1 MNEER
6 VLEGLDP
13 EGSKEEDEL
22 SYFKSNRYDRS
33 YHYVPGHGFSRYN
46 TALKNLMPIRKK
58 NKNNTHLGVDEA
70 GLWQFITYNW
80 LTKYMRQSFKKGLTL
95 DDIPNPCPQD
105 SCAYNTQRLETLWQ
119 DELMRKGPQSA
130 SLNCATW
137 RFMRTRAIVSSVLI
151 MLCVILGFISIAFFM
166 RYLLEYTESEEDS
179 FLIGFK
185 WAMLFTLT
193 ELVRNTLY
201 AIAWTTNYRTAIR
214 LRAGCLGMLFRK
226 IMRVHHFGDKTVGE
240 LINIFSNDGQRIYDL
255 VLFGPMIASGPI
267 SMILGIGYVYWLLGP
282 WPVLG
287 LCSMFIFYPLQYLLS
302 RLSGFFKR
310 KVFIL
315 TDKRL
320 TVLSEILNSIK
331 FIKLYSWAKIYINKI
346 SEIRKK
352 ELSLLHKVSY
362 CNSFASSLST
372 NAPVVAA
379 ILTFFIHITV
389 TGTLTASQ
397 AFSIMGLYFK
407 TLINALHFT
416 REGFRTLIDF
426 NLTTQRFKAFPV
438 MSFIFITVR
447 LYVTYFQYGISNYI
461 DLKITCSRLKSVML
475 LNEHTTLLSRPVDKS
490 QSICIADGTFAY
502 YTNRRMSTAASMK
515 RRKSVAVQKAAEAE
529 RANENEL
536 DLLNRAEF
544 EQSLNSNY
552 KEILFDINFFAPKR
566 SLIGVCGPVGSGKSS
581 LLAGILGHL
590 YMTRGKLCR
599 EGACAYVSQQPWLVN
614 ATVRENILFGEK
626 FIARKYYDVV
636 QCCDLGIDIDSL
648 PGGDNTEVGE
658 RGINLSGG
666 QKQRISLARA
676 LYSDR
681 DIYLLDDPLSAV
693 DSEVA
698 NTIFEKAIL
707 KALHSKTVVFVSHH
721 VKFLNECDELVIMKE
736 GRIVE
741 RGTPGDLSS
750 RESEYKLIM
759 ESFSRIDLEA
769 QDEDEVEESKAA
781 LNHRKKSTDN
791 GKKNFK
797 VGAKQDGMLIKEEVK
812 EQGEIQFS
820 TFLSYINACGGW
832 FLFFSLIIVM
842 VMNMGSSAF
851 SSWWLHEWIKAGS
864 GNVTYTDAN
873 NNTLLSDRII
883 DNPDY
888 GMYRNVYGF
897 TILAILFTNLIRGYV
912 FTKVTL
918 KASAKFHKTLL
929 NKLMKTY
936 LSFFESTPA
945 GRIQNLFAKDIDEV
959 ETKLPLTLES
969 LIQGLMN
976 TVFSVLFICM
986 AFPLFAIFLLLLCLV
1001 YYFIVHRAFRA
1012 GLRELKRLDNLTRSP
1027 VFSNVLT
1034 TVQGLDTIHAF
1045 GKEQGFIQRF
1055 TSSFDFNS
1063 VCFYMSSVAN
1073 RWIALRVDTV
1083 AVLII
1088 FGASLFSIVMKGSVP
1103 ASLAGLAIAYATTLS
1118 GMLQFTLRLVTDN
1131 EVKFISVERINTYI
1145 GILKEEGGHGPK
1157 GTPKETWPELGI
1169 IRFRKVELKYKDEA
1183 EPVLKGISFHIRSE
1197 EKIGIV
1203 GRTGAGKSS
1212 IVTAL
1217 FRLVE
1222 ISSGSIIIDDL
1233 DIANL
1238 NLNELRRRLSI
1249 IPQDPVL
1256 FSGTIRSNLDPLDN
1270 FNDEELWSAL
1280 EKTSLKER
1288 VMMTEEKLHTK
1299 VESNGSNLSTGE
1311 KQLLCLARALLKNS
1325 KILVLDEATS
1335 GLDMETEKIIQRTL
1349 FDKMKHCTVI
1359 IIAHRLETIKSCHRI
1374 LVMNR
1379 GEIAE
1384 FDEPATL
1391 LNDNNS
1397 MFYRMMAASNQ
1408 NEI

>member
-1 MNEER
+1 MTEDR

-13 EGSKEEDEL
+13 DGSKEEDES

-46 TALKNLMPIRKK
+46 TALKNLMPVRKK

-80 LTKYMRQSFKKGLTL
+80 LTKYMRQSYKRGLTV

-105 SCAYNTQRLETLWQ
+105 SCAYNTQRLEALWQ
-119 DELMRKGPQSA
+119 DELTRKGPQSA
-130 SLNCATW
+130 SLNCVTW
-137 RFMRTRAIVSSVLI
+137 RFMRTRAIVSSILI
-151 MLCVILGFISIAFFM
+151 MLCVILGFISVAFFM
-166 RYLLEYTESEEDS
+166 RYLLEYTESEENS
-179 FLIGFK
+179 FWIGFK
-185 WAMLFTLT
+185 WAVLFTLT
-193 ELVRNTLY
+193 ELIRNTLY

-226 IMRVHHFGDKTVGE
+226 IMRVHHFGDKSVGE
-240 LINIFSNDGQRIYDL
+240 LINMFSNDGVRIYDL
-255 VLFGPMIASGPI
+255 VLFGPMIVAGPI

-287 LCSMFIFYPLQYLLS
+287 LCSMFIFYPTQYFLS

-310 KVFIL
+310 KVFSL

-331 FIKLYSWAKIYINKI
+331 FIKLYSWAKIYIKKI

-362 CNSFASSLST
+362 CNSFSSSLST

-379 ILTFFIHITV
+379 ILTFFIHISV

-397 AFSIMGLYFK
+397 AFTVFTLYFK
-407 TLINALHFT
+407 LLRGVLLFT
-416 REGFRTLIDF
+416 RDGFRSIVDF
-426 NLTTQRFKAFPV
+426 KISVQRF
-438 MSFIFITVR
+438 
-447 LYVTYFQYGISNYI
+447 
-461 DLKITCSRLKSVML
+461 KSVML

-490 QSICIADGTFAY
+490 QSVCIADGTFAY
-502 YTNRRMSTAASMK
+502 YLNRNTNSAANMK
-515 RRKSVAVQKAAEAE
+515 KRKSIAIQKATETE
-529 RANENEL
+529 RGNENEL

-552 KEILFDINFFAPKR
+552 KEILFDINFFAPKG

-599 EGACAYVSQQPWLVN
+599 EGVCAYVSQQPWLVN
-614 ATVRENILFGEK
+614 ATLRENILFGEK

-636 QCCDLGIDIDSL
+636 QCCDLGVDIDSL
-648 PGGDNTEVGE
+648 PAGDNTEVGE
-658 RGINLSGG
+658 RGVNLSGG

-707 KALHSKTVVFVSHH
+707 KALHSKTVIFISHH

-741 RGTPGDLSS
+741 RGTPGDLSN

-759 ESFSRIDLEA
+759 ESFSRVDLEK
-769 QDEDEVEESKAA
+769 QDEDEVDETKAT
-781 LNHRKKSTDN
+781 LKYRKPSTDN
-791 GKKNFK
+791 GKKYLK
-797 VGAKQDGMLIKEEVK
+797 PSAKQDGVLIKEEMK
-812 EQGEIQFS
+812 EKGEIEFN
-820 TFLSYINACGGW
+820 TLFSYINACGGW
-832 FLFFSLIIVM
+832 CLFFSLIIVM
-842 VMNMGSSAF
+842 LMNIGSSAF

-864 GNVTYTDAN
+864 GNITYIDAN
-873 NNTLLSDRII
+873 NKTFVSDRIV
-883 DNPDY
+883 DHPDY
-888 GMYRNVYGF
+888 GIYRNVYGF
-897 TILAILFTNLIRGYV
+897 TILAILLTNLIRGYV

-918 KASAKFHKTLL
+918 KASAKFHNTLL
-929 NKLMKTY
+929 DKLMKTY

-969 LIQGLMN
+969 LMQGLMN
-976 TVFSVLFICM
+976 TAFSVLFICL
-986 AFPLFAIFLLLLCLV
+986 AFPFFAIGLVLLFLV
-1001 YYFIVHRAFRA
+1001 YYFRIHRSFRA

-1083 AVLII
+1083 TVLII
-1088 FGASLFSIVMKGSVP
+1088 FGTSIFSIVMKGSVP

-1118 GMLQFTLRLVTDN
+1118 GMLQFTLRLITDN

-1157 GTPKETWPELGI
+1157 GVPKETWPELGT
-1169 IRFRKVELKYKDEA
+1169 IRFRNVELRYKDEA

-1270 FNDEELWSAL
+1270 FNDDELWLAL

-1299 VESNGSNLSTGE
+1299 VEFNGNNLSTGE

-1335 GLDMETEKIIQRTL
+1335 GLDFETEKIIQKTL
-1349 FDKMKHCTVI
+1349 FEKMKHCTVI

-1374 LVMNR
+1374 LVMNK

>member
-1 MNEER
+1 MTEER
-6 VLEGLDP
+6 VIEGLDP
-13 EGSKEEDEL
+13 EGSKDEDES

-46 TALKNLMPIRKK
+46 TALKNLMPVRKK
-58 NKNNTHLGVDEA
+58 NKNSTHLGVDEA

-80 LTKYMRQSFKKGLTL
+80 LTKYMRKSVKSGLTI
-95 DDIPNPCPQD
+95 DDVPNPCPQD
-105 SCAYNTQRLETLWQ
+105 SCAYNTQRLEALWQ
-119 DELMRKGPQSA
+119 DELTRKGPQSA
-130 SLNCATW
+130 SLNCVTW
-137 RFMRTRAIVSSVLI
+137 RFMRTRALVSSVLI
-151 MLCVILGFISIAFFM
+151 MLCVILGFISVAFFM
-166 RYLLEYTESEEDS
+166 RYLLEYTESEEES
-179 FLIGFK
+179 YLIGLK
-185 WAMLFTLT
+185 WAVLFTLT
-193 ELVRNTLY
+193 ELIRNTLY

-226 IMRVHHFGDKTVGE
+226 IMRVHHFGDKSVGE

-255 VLFGPMIASGPI
+255 VLFGPMIAAGPI

-287 LCSMFIFYPLQYLLS
+287 LCSMFIFYPTQYFLS
-302 RLSGFFKR
+302 QLSGFFKR

-320 TVLSEILNSIK
+320 TVLSEILSSIK

-397 AFSIMGLYFK
+397 AFTVFTLYFK
-407 TLINALHFT
+407 LLRGVLLFT
-416 REGFRTLIDF
+416 RDGFRSIIDF
-426 NLTTQRFKAFPV
+426 KITMQRF
-438 MSFIFITVR
+438 
-447 LYVTYFQYGISNYI
+447 
-461 DLKITCSRLKSVML
+461 KSVML

-490 QSICIADGTFAY
+490 QSVCIADGTFAY
-502 YTNRRMSTAASMK
+502 YNNRNANAAANMK
-515 RRKSVAVQKAAEAE
+515 KRKSIAIQKTAETE
-529 RANENEL
+529 RGNETEL
-536 DLLNRAEF
+536 DLLNRGEF

-552 KEILFDINFFAPKR
+552 KEILFDINFFAPKG

-614 ATVRENILFGEK
+614 ATLRENILFGEK

-636 QCCDLGIDIDSL
+636 QCCDLGVDIDSL

-658 RGINLSGG
+658 RGVNLSGG

-707 KALHSKTVVFVSHH
+707 KALHSKTVVFISHH

-741 RGTPGDLSS
+741 RGTPCDLSS

-759 ESFSRIDLEA
+759 ESFSDIDLNA
-769 QDEDEVEESKAA
+769 QEEDEVEEKKPT
-781 LNHRKKSTDN
+781 LNYRKQSTDN
-791 GKKNFK
+791 GKKNLK
-797 VGAKQDGMLIKEEVK
+797 VSAKQDGVLIKEEVK

-820 TFLSYINACGGW
+820 TFFSYINACGGW
-832 FLFFSLIIVM
+832 FLFFCLIIVM
-842 VMNMGSSAF
+842 LMNIGSSAF

-864 GNVTYTDAN
+864 GNITYTDAN
-873 NNTLLSDRII
+873 NKTYISDRII

-888 GMYRNVYGF
+888 GIYRNVYGF
-897 TILAILFTNLIRGYV
+897 IILAILLTNLIRGYV

-918 KASAKFHKTLL
+918 KASAKFHNTLMD
-929 NKLMKTY
+929 KLMKTY

-969 LIQGLMN
+969 LIQGIMN
-976 TVFSVLFICM
+976 TFFSVLFICL
-986 AFPLFAIFLLLLCLV
+986 AFPLFAIFLMLLFLF
-1001 YYFIVHRAFRA
+1001 YYFKIHRSFRA

-1083 AVLII
+1083 TVLII
-1088 FGASLFSIVMKGSVP
+1088 FGVSIFSIWMKGSVP

-1145 GILKEEGGHGPK
+1145 GFLKEEGGHGPK
-1157 GTPKETWPELGI
+1157 GIPKETWPELGT

-1270 FNDEELWSAL
+1270 FNDDELWLAL

-1299 VESNGSNLSTGE
+1299 VEFNGSNLSTGE

-1335 GLDMETEKIIQRTL
+1335 GLDFETEKIIQRTL
-1349 FDKMKHCTVI
+1349 FEKMKHCTVI

-1374 LVMNR
+1374 LVMNK

-1384 FDEPATL
+1384 FDEPSTL

-1397 MFYRMMAASNQ
+1397 LFYRMMAASNQ

>member
-1 MNEER
+1 MTEDR

-13 EGSKEEDEL
+13 DGSKEEDES

-46 TALKNLMPIRKK
+46 TALKNLMPVRKK

-80 LTKYMRQSFKKGLTL
+80 LTKYMRQSYKRGLTV

-105 SCAYNTQRLETLWQ
+105 SCAYNTQRLEALWQ
-119 DELMRKGPQSA
+119 DELTRKGPQSA
-130 SLNCATW
+130 SLNCVTW
-137 RFMRTRAIVSSVLI
+137 RFMRTRAIVSSILI
-151 MLCVILGFISIAFFM
+151 MLCVILGFISVAFFM
-166 RYLLEYTESEEDS
+166 RYLLEYTESEENS
-179 FLIGFK
+179 FWIGFK
-185 WAMLFTLT
+185 WAVLFTLT
-193 ELVRNTLY
+193 ELIRNTLY

-226 IMRVHHFGDKTVGE
+226 IMRVHHFGDKSVGE
-240 LINIFSNDGQRIYDL
+240 LINMFSNDGVRIYDL
-255 VLFGPMIASGPI
+255 VLFGPMIVAGPI

-287 LCSMFIFYPLQYLLS
+287 LCSMFIFYPTQYFLS

-310 KVFIL
+310 KVFSL

-331 FIKLYSWAKIYINKI
+331 FIKLYSWAKIYIKKI

-362 CNSFASSLST
+362 CNSFSSSLST

-379 ILTFFIHITV
+379 ILTFFIHISV

-397 AFSIMGLYFK
+397 AF
-407 TLINALHFT
+407 
-416 REGFRTLIDF
+416 
-426 NLTTQRFKAFPV
+426 PV
-438 MSFIFITVR
+438 ASFIFITVR
-447 LYVTYFQYGISNYI
+447 LYLTYFQYGISNLI

-490 QSICIADGTFAY
+490 QSVCIADGTFAY
-502 YTNRRMSTAASMK
+502 YLNRNTNSAANMK
-515 RRKSVAVQKAAEAE
+515 KRKSIAIQKATETE
-529 RANENEL
+529 RGNENEL

-552 KEILFDINFFAPKR
+552 KEILFDINFFAPKG

-599 EGACAYVSQQPWLVN
+599 EGVCAYVSQQPWLVN
-614 ATVRENILFGEK
+614 ATLRENILFGEK

-636 QCCDLGIDIDSL
+636 QCCDLGVDIDSL
-648 PGGDNTEVGE
+648 PAGDNTEVGE
-658 RGINLSGG
+658 RGVNLSGG

-707 KALHSKTVVFVSHH
+707 KALHSKTVIFISHH

-741 RGTPGDLSS
+741 RGTPGDLSN

-759 ESFSRIDLEA
+759 ESFSRVDLEK
-769 QDEDEVEESKAA
+769 QDEDEVDETKAT
-781 LNHRKKSTDN
+781 LKYRKPSTDN
-791 GKKNFK
+791 GKKYLK
-797 VGAKQDGMLIKEEVK
+797 PSAKQDGVLIKEEMK
-812 EQGEIQFS
+812 EKGEIEFN
-820 TFLSYINACGGW
+820 TLFSYINACGGW
-832 FLFFSLIIVM
+832 CLFFSLIIVM
-842 VMNMGSSAF
+842 LMNIGSSAF

-864 GNVTYTDAN
+864 GNITYIDAN
-873 NNTLLSDRII
+873 NKTFVSDRIV
-883 DNPDY
+883 DHPDY
-888 GMYRNVYGF
+888 GIYRNVYGF
-897 TILAILFTNLIRGYV
+897 TILAILLTNLIRGYV

-918 KASAKFHKTLL
+918 KASAKFHNTLL
-929 NKLMKTY
+929 DKLMKTY

-969 LIQGLMN
+969 LMQGLMN
-976 TVFSVLFICM
+976 TAFSVLFICL
-986 AFPLFAIFLLLLCLV
+986 AFPFFAIGLVLLFLV
-1001 YYFIVHRAFRA
+1001 YYFRIHRSFRA

-1083 AVLII
+1083 TVLII
-1088 FGASLFSIVMKGSVP
+1088 FGTSIFSIVMKGSVP

-1118 GMLQFTLRLVTDN
+1118 GMLQFTLRLITDN

-1157 GTPKETWPELGI
+1157 GVPKETWPELGT
-1169 IRFRKVELKYKDEA
+1169 IRFRNVELRYKDEA

-1270 FNDEELWSAL
+1270 FNDDELWLAL

-1299 VESNGSNLSTGE
+1299 VEFNGNNLSTGE

-1335 GLDMETEKIIQRTL
+1335 GLDFETEKIIQKTL
-1349 FDKMKHCTVI
+1349 FEKMKHCTVI

-1374 LVMNR
+1374 LVMNK

>member
-1 MNEER
+1 MTEDR

-13 EGSKEEDEL
+13 DGSKEEDES

-46 TALKNLMPIRKK
+46 TALKNLMPVRKK

-80 LTKYMRQSFKKGLTL
+80 LTKYMRQSYKRGLTV

-105 SCAYNTQRLETLWQ
+105 SCAYNTQRLEALWQ
-119 DELMRKGPQSA
+119 DELTRKGPQSA
-130 SLNCATW
+130 SLNCVTW
-137 RFMRTRAIVSSVLI
+137 RFMRTRAIVSSILI
-151 MLCVILGFISIAFFM
+151 MLCVILGFISVAFFM
-166 RYLLEYTESEEDS
+166 RYLLEYTESEENS
-179 FLIGFK
+179 FWIGFK
-185 WAMLFTLT
+185 WAVLFTLT
-193 ELVRNTLY
+193 ELIRNTLY

-226 IMRVHHFGDKTVGE
+226 IMRVHHFGDKSVGE
-240 LINIFSNDGQRIYDL
+240 LINMFSNDGVRIYDL
-255 VLFGPMIASGPI
+255 VLFGPMIVAGPI

-287 LCSMFIFYPLQYLLS
+287 LCSMFIFYPTQYFLS

-310 KVFIL
+310 KVFSL

-331 FIKLYSWAKIYINKI
+331 FIKLYSWAKIYIKKI

-362 CNSFASSLST
+362 CNSFSSSLST

-379 ILTFFIHITV
+379 ILTFFIHISV

-407 TLINALHFT
+407 TLINALHFI
-416 REGFRTLIDF
+416 REGFRSIIDF
-426 NLTTQRFKAFPV
+426 NLSLQRF
-438 MSFIFITVR
+438 
-447 LYVTYFQYGISNYI
+447 
-461 DLKITCSRLKSVML
+461 KSVML

-490 QSICIADGTFAY
+490 QSVCIADGTFAY
-502 YTNRRMSTAASMK
+502 YLNRNTNSAANMK
-515 RRKSVAVQKAAEAE
+515 KRKSIAIQKATETE
-529 RANENEL
+529 RGNENEL

-552 KEILFDINFFAPKR
+552 KEILFDINFFAPKG

-599 EGACAYVSQQPWLVN
+599 EGVCAYVSQQPWLVN
-614 ATVRENILFGEK
+614 ATLRENILFGEK

-636 QCCDLGIDIDSL
+636 QCCDLGVDIDSL
-648 PGGDNTEVGE
+648 PAGDNTEVGE
-658 RGINLSGG
+658 RGVNLSGG

-707 KALHSKTVVFVSHH
+707 KALHSKTVIFISHH

-741 RGTPGDLSS
+741 RGTPGDLSN

-759 ESFSRIDLEA
+759 ESFSRVDLEK
-769 QDEDEVEESKAA
+769 QDEDEVDETKAT
-781 LNHRKKSTDN
+781 LKYRKPSTDN
-791 GKKNFK
+791 GKKYLK
-797 VGAKQDGMLIKEEVK
+797 PSAKQDGVLIKEEMK
-812 EQGEIQFS
+812 EKGEIEFN
-820 TFLSYINACGGW
+820 TLFSYINACGGW
-832 FLFFSLIIVM
+832 CLFFSLIIVM
-842 VMNMGSSAF
+842 LMNIGSSAF

-864 GNVTYTDAN
+864 GNITYIDAN
-873 NNTLLSDRII
+873 NKTFVSDRIV
-883 DNPDY
+883 DHPDY
-888 GMYRNVYGF
+888 GIYRNVYGF
-897 TILAILFTNLIRGYV
+897 TILAILLTNLIRGYV

-918 KASAKFHKTLL
+918 KASAKFHNTLL
-929 NKLMKTY
+929 DKLMKTY

-969 LIQGLMN
+969 LMQGLMN
-976 TVFSVLFICM
+976 TAFSVLFICL
-986 AFPLFAIFLLLLCLV
+986 AFPFFAIGLVLLFLV
-1001 YYFIVHRAFRA
+1001 YYFRIHRSFRA

-1083 AVLII
+1083 TVLII
-1088 FGASLFSIVMKGSVP
+1088 FGTSIFSIVMKGSVP

-1118 GMLQFTLRLVTDN
+1118 GMLQFTLRLITDN

-1157 GTPKETWPELGI
+1157 GVPKETWPELGT
-1169 IRFRKVELKYKDEA
+1169 IRFRNVELRYKDEA

-1270 FNDEELWSAL
+1270 FNDDELWLAL

-1299 VESNGSNLSTGE
+1299 VEFNGNNLSTGE

-1335 GLDMETEKIIQRTL
+1335 GLDFETEKIIQKTL
-1349 FDKMKHCTVI
+1349 FEKMKHCTVI

-1374 LVMNR
+1374 LVMNK